1 MQFSYPRFVRLLLAS
16 TSVVLIFILV
26 GCGNSSIVGKW
37 RMSGTENETIWEF
50 SSNGAVRV
58 GEVRGKYK
66 FGDQERIK
74 IETPFS
80 TTVYV
85 VKVSSDQ
92 LVLEQPG
99 GPKLEFTRLP

>member
-1 MQFSYPRFVRLLLAS
+1 
-16 TSVVLIFILV
+16 
-26 GCGNSSIVGKW
+26 
-37 RMSGTENETIWEF
+37 
-50 SSNGAVRV
+50 VRV
-58 GEVRGKYK
+58 GDVRGKYK